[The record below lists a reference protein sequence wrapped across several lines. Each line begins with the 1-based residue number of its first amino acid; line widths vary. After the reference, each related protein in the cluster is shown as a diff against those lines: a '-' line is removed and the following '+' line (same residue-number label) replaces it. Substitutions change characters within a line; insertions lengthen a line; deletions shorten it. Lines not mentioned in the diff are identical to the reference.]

1 MSDEGSGRVHGVF
14 ETALFVRDLFSAS
27 DFYQQVL
34 GLDKFRESDD
44 ACVFTVAK
52 GQLLLLISKKK
63 ARMSSKT
70 RGVTCHL
77 VWSAAATS

>member
-1 MSDEGSGRVHGVF
+1 MRDAGSGRVYGLF
-14 ETALFVRDLFSAS
+14 ETALFVRDLVSAS

-52 GQLLLLISKKK
+52 GQLLVL
-63 ARMSSKT
+63 
-70 RGVTCHL
+70 RGRPVKHRAVRCQL
-77 VWSAAATS
+77 VSAAAATS